1 MTEVNLKLTFHEDP
15 GHGWVEVPVDLLRAL
30 RLSPGDFSECS
41 FISKADGPKVV
52 FLEEDIDAPK
62 FSHHAREAGW
72 KITYETKYTEERFHA
87 TVEPGGPNE
96 LLGHSAYGAASRIAS
111 GVYSR
116 GGSENF
122 FKWKG
127 AGH

>member
-15 GHGWVEVPVDLLRAL
+15 GHGWLEVPVDLLRAL

-62 FSHHAREAGW
+62 FSYHAREAGW
-72 KITYETKYTEERFHA
+72 TITSETNHIEGSFHD

-96 LLGHSAYGAASRIAS
+96 LLGHSAYGAASARAS
-111 GVYSR
+111 GIYKW
-116 GGSENF
+116 GDAENF
-122 FKWKG
+122 YKWKG
-127 AGH
+127 ADH